1 MDVSFLCDNKPYK
14 QKVRLV
20 DERMRNLNERF
31 QIERRFRP
39 EIEGLRIVAALLVAI
54 YHIWFNRVSGGVDVF
69 FVISGF
75 LITASI
81 ISKIKKD
88 NELSARKYFGG
99 LLKRLLPGALTVI
112 GVTSLL
118 SIFLLP
124 SSILLKY
131 IKEAC
136 ASLFYYQNLQL
147 AYSSTD
153 YLDKEQMKTPLEHFW
168 AMSIQGQFYI
178 VWFLIFVFVV
188 YILKKVEWI
197 KPEKLITFIFVVL
210 FILSL
215 TFSIYQT
222 AVNQPFAYFNPLAR
236 IWQFALGGLMF
247 LHLNKINVPDLI
259 SDILGWFGLIGLVLT
274 GMLFDVGSV
283 FPGIA
288 SLWPMFCAVL
298 ILLSGNRPSEY
309 GVERL
314 LSSRPFVFLGGI
326 SFGIYLW
333 HWVILSFYKYKVTD
347 NVGLIDGIVI
357 ILLSIALSMV
367 MTSYIEKPLRNNV
380 IFPKKPFSIFYSLN
394 IILILI
400 LLSSYLVQ
408 SYEQSK
414 IEDLAN
420 KDLNTISEAY
430 PGALAENNFKN
441 SKPLQTVITVKND
454 KSDAYK
460 DGGMV
465 TEGSELVIKKY
476 GEVNN
481 PKKNVLLAGGSH
493 SSQWLG
499 ALQQFAKKEHILI
512 THICRSGTRFTTDQ
526 QPKEAMEW
534 MRKLNAY
541 IEKNSKG
548 IDMIFAP
555 ANVTDNKDASMPE
568 GFKEQFKKMGNL
580 GIKVFAVKDNPRL
593 GLDNHPIEHYEKNN
607 DWTMN
612 VANINSDDD
621 WKDESISNVAYYN
634 YNQYITPNNIFHP
647 IHGNIFVYYDSSHM
661 TDSYSRT
668 LGPIIKDDILR
679 ELDLK

>member
-1 MDVSFLCDNKPYK
+1 M
-14 QKVRLV
+14 V
-20 DERMRNLNERF
+20 DENMKNLNERF
-31 QIERRFRP
+31 QVERRFRP
-39 EIEGLRIVAALLVAI
+39 EIEGLRIVAALLVAV

-88 NELSARKYFGG
+88 NELSARKYFGS

-112 GVTSLL
+112 GITSLL

-131 IKEAC
+131 IKEAF

-178 VWFLIFVFVV
+178 VWFLIFIFVV
-188 YILKKVEWI
+188 YILKKAEWV

-215 TFSIYQT
+215 SFSIYQT

-247 LHLNKINVPDLI
+247 LHLNKINVPDRI

-288 SLWPMFCAVL
+288 SLWPMFCAIL
-298 ILLSGNRPSEY
+298 ILLSGNHPSKY

-314 LSSRPFVFLGGI
+314 LSSQPMVFLGGI

-333 HWVILSFYKYKVTD
+333 HWVILSFYKYKI
-347 NVGLIDGIVI
+347 NEKVGLIEGIII
-357 ILLSIALSMV
+357 ILLSITLSMI
-367 MTSYIEKPLRNNV
+367 MTKYIEKPLRNNV
-380 IFPKKPFSIFYSLN
+380 IFPKKNFSILYSFN
-394 IILILI
+394 IILII
-400 LLSSYLVQ
+400 FLLSSYLLQ

-414 IEDLAN
+414 IEDIAN
-420 KDLNTISEAY
+420 KDLNKISKEY
-430 PGALAENNFKN
+430 PGALAEKNFKN
-441 SKPLQTVITVKND
+441 TKSLQTITTVRND
-454 KSDAYK
+454 RSDAYN
-460 DGGMV
+460 DGGMA
-465 TEGSELVIKKY
+465 TEGSELIIRKY

-481 PKKNVLLAGGSH
+481 PKKNILLTGGSH

-499 ALQQFAKKEHILI
+499 ALQQFAKNEGILI
-512 THICRSGTRFTTDQ
+512 THICRSGTRFTTDV
-526 QPKEAMEW
+526 QPKEEMEW
-534 MRKLNAY
+534 MRKLNTY
-541 IEKNSKG
+541 IEKNSDE

-555 ANVTDNKDASMPE
+555 ANVTDNKNSAMPD

-580 GIKVFAVKDNPRL
+580 NIKVFAVKDNPRL
-593 GLDNHPIEHYEKNN
+593 GRNNHPIEQYERNN
-607 DWTMN
+607 KWTMD
-612 VANINSDDD
+612 VTKINSGDE
-621 WKDESISNVAYYN
+621 WKDETLTNVVYYN

-647 IHGNIFVYYDSSHM
+647 IIGNIFVYYDGSHM
-661 TDSYSRT
+661 TDSYVRT
-668 LGPIIKDDILR
+668 LGPIIKDDVLK
-679 ELDLK
+679 ELDMK

>member
-1 MDVSFLCDNKPYK
+1 MD
-14 QKVRLV
+14 
-20 DERMRNLNERF
+20 NLNERF
-31 QIERRFRP
+31 QVERRFRP
-39 EIEGLRIVAALLVAI
+39 EIEGLRIVAALLVAV
-54 YHIWFNRVSGGVDVF
+54 YHIWFNRISGGVDVF

-99 LLKRLLPGALTVI
+99 LLKRLLPGLLTVI

-118 SIFLLP
+118 SIFLIP

-131 IKEAC
+131 IKEAF

-178 VWFLIFVFVV
+178 GWFLIFVFVI
-188 YILKKVEWI
+188 YILKKIEWM
-197 KPEKLITFIFVVL
+197 KPTNLITFIFVVL
-210 FILSL
+210 FIVSL

-247 LHLNKINVPDLI
+247 LHMNKIKIPDRI
-259 SDILGWFGLIGLVLT
+259 SDVLGWMGLIGLVLT

-288 SLWPMFCAVL
+288 SLWPMLCAIM
-298 ILLSGNRPSEY
+298 ILLSGNTPSKY
-309 GVERL
+309 GVERI

-333 HWVILSFYKYKVTD
+333 HWVILSFYKYKI
-347 NVGLIDGIVI
+347 NEKVGVAEGIII
-357 ILLSIALSMV
+357 ILLSIILSMI
-367 MTSYIEKPLRNNV
+367 MTAYIEKPLRNNMV
-380 IFPKKPFSIFYSLN
+380 FPKKKFTILYSLN

-400 LLSSYLVQ
+400 LLSSYLLQ

-414 IEDLAN
+414 IEDLAE
-420 KDLNTISEAY
+420 KDLNTISKEY
-430 PGALAENNFKN
+430 PGALAKKNFENTK
-441 SKPLQTVITVKND
+441 SLQTVTTVRND
-454 KSDAYK
+454 RSDAYK

-465 TEGSELVIKKY
+465 TEGSELIIKKY
-476 GEVNN
+476 GEINN
-481 PKKNVLLAGGSH
+481 PKKNILLAGGSH

-499 ALQQFAKKEHILI
+499 ALQQFAKNEDILI
-512 THICRSGTRFTTDQ
+512 THICRSGTRFTTDK
-526 QPKEAMEW
+526 QPEEQTEW
-534 MRKLNAY
+534 MGKLNDY
-541 IEKNSKG
+541 IEKNSDD

-555 ANVTDNKDASMPE
+555 ANVTDNVDSSMPD
-568 GFKEQFKKMGNL
+568 GFKEQFKKMGDLN
-580 GIKVFAVKDNPRL
+580 IKVFAVKDNPRL
-593 GLDNHPIEHYEKNN
+593 GRNNHPIEQYERNN
-607 DWTMN
+607 NWTMD
-612 VANINSDDD
+612 VTKINSGDE
-621 WKDESISNVAYYN
+621 WKDETLTNVAYYN

-647 IHGNIFVYYDSSHM
+647 IIGNIFVYYDGSHM
-661 TDSYSRT
+661 TDSYART
-668 LGPIIKDDILR
+668 LGPIIKDDVLK
-679 ELDLK
+679 ELDMK

>member
-1 MDVSFLCDNKPYK
+1 
-14 QKVRLV
+14 
-20 DERMRNLNERF
+20 MRDLKERF
-31 QIERRFRP
+31 QVERRFRP
-39 EIEGLRIVAALLVAI
+39 EIEGLRIVAALLVAV

-131 IKEAC
+131 IKEAF

-188 YILKKVEWI
+188 YILKKVEWV

-215 TFSIYQT
+215 AFSIYQT

-247 LHLNKINVPDLI
+247 LHLNKINVPDCI
-259 SDILGWFGLIGLVLT
+259 SDILGWLGLIGLVLT

-288 SLWPMFCAVL
+288 SLWPMLCAIL
-298 ILLSGNRPSEY
+298 ILLSGNRPSKY

-314 LSSRPFVFLGGI
+314 LSSRPMVFLGGI

-347 NVGLIDGIVI
+347 NVGFVEGLAI
-357 ILLSIALSMV
+357 ILLSVGLSV
-367 MTSYIEKPLRNNV
+367 LMTHYIESPLRHKLH
-380 IFPKKPFSIFYSLN
+380 FPKKQFKLLAVMN
-394 IILILI
+394 VTLIAI
-400 LLSSYLVQ
+400 LLCNYLYDV
-408 SYEQSK
+408 YEQRK
-414 IEDLAN
+414 IDKIIQSGKTEQLF
-420 KDLNTISEAY
+420 KIY
-430 PGALAENNFKN
+430 PGALSIGKKYEERT
-441 SKPLQTVITVKND
+441 PLQSLSSVKD
-454 KSDAYK
+454 DLSEAYE
-460 DGGMV
+460 DGGMKV
-465 TEGSELVIKKY
+465 SEELIILEY
-476 GEVNN
+476 GEIKN
-481 PKKNVLLAGGSH
+481 PKKTILLAGGSH

-499 ALQQFAKKEHILI
+499 ALQTFADEEDIKII
-512 THICRSGTRFTTDQ
+512 HICMPALRLSTEKQAPHEMKWLQNFYQYVSDH
-526 QPKEAMEW
+526 KEQ
-534 MRKLNAY
+534 
-541 IEKNSKG
+541 
-548 IDMIFAP
+548 IDLIFAP
-555 ANVTDNKDASMPE
+555 ANISFKTHQDMPV
-568 GFKEQFKKMGNL
+568 GFKGAFNILSEND
-580 GIKVFAVKDNPRL
+580 IKIFAVRDNPRL
-593 GLDNHPIEHYEKNN
+593 GAENNPVEHFEKDENWEM
-607 DWTMN
+607 D
-612 VANINSDDD
+612 VSEIDKYG
-621 WKDESISNVAYYN
+621 WKDETLKHVVYYD
-634 YNQYITPNNIFHP
+634 YNDYITPKNTFKP
-647 IHGNIFVYYDSSHM
+647 VRGNIITYYDQGHM
-661 TDSYSRT
+661 TDSYVRT
-668 LGPIIKDDILR
+668 LGPIIKDDVLR
-679 ELDLK
+679 ELDMK